1 MATILDLE
9 QTLLQT
15 VRSLPNDKQEAVLLF
30 ACSLQSSPLPL
41 SYSLLE
47 LAKLPIAERNAF
59 LAPYI
64 PLMAEDFRAD
74 PALTEFEM
82 LDLEDWEE

>member
-9 QTLLQT
+9 QTLLRT
-15 VRSLPNDKQEAVLLF
+15 VRSLPHDKQEAVLLF
-30 ACSLQSSPLPL
+30 ARSLQSPPLPL

-47 LAKLPIAERNAF
+47 LAKLPIAERNAI